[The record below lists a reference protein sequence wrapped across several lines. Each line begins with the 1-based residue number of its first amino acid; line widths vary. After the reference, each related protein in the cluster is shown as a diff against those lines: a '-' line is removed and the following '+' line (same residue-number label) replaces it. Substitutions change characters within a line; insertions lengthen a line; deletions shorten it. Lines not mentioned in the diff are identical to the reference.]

1 MNTPSLMVQALS
13 MLGALFCLIA
23 YIGHQAHW
31 LNARKVTYN
40 LLNVLGSGV
49 LAYIAFRPFQ
59 AGFWVM
65 ETLWG
70 VTSLYGLYKAFT
82 SQK

>member
-1 MNTPSLMVQALS
+1 MSEPSLTIQAFS

-23 YIGHQAHW
+23 YIGHQLHW
-31 LNARKVTYN
+31 LNARHVPYS
-40 LLNVLGSGV
+40 LLNVLGSGI

-70 VTSLYGLYKAFT
+70 LTSLYGLYKAF
-82 SQK
+82 SNK

>member
-1 MNTPSLMVQALS
+1 MTTPSLTIQALS

-23 YIGHQAHW
+23 YIGHQLHW
-31 LNARKVTYN
+31 LNARKIAYN
-40 LLNVLGSGV
+40 LLNVLGSGI
-49 LAYIAFRPFQ
+49 LAFIAFHPFQ

-70 VTSLYGLYKAFT
+70 ITSLFGLYKAF
-82 SQK
+82 SKP